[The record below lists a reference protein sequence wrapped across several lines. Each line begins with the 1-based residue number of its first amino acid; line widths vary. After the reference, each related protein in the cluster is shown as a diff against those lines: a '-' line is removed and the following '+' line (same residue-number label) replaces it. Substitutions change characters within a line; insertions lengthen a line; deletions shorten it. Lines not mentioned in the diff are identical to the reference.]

1 MHTESQPTWPI
12 VARDDEFRRALAI
25 LDGTTEFHG
34 IALVGDTG
42 VGKSTLA
49 RALAQAV
56 ESRGRKVR
64 FVLGTQTG
72 CAVPFGA
79 FSRSVTVDA
88 AHEPA
93 AMLAAAHKTLE
104 REHGLV
110 VVVDDAQLLDP
121 LSATLVHQLATNG
134 SARLVV
140 TIRSGEPV
148 PDAVT
153 ALWKERLLLTLHIDP
168 FTREQTGELA
178 CRVLGGAVEPRLIGE
193 LHARSG
199 GNLLLLRGLLGAGRE
214 NGVLVHT
221 EDGWQLRGPLHPDRE
236 LYDLLEFRLRS
247 LAPDEL
253 EAVQLLAT
261 GELLDWEVLR
271 GLCDAEAAARLE
283 QRGLIQ
289 LVTDGSALVAQLNHP
304 IIGEAALRLAGV
316 VRSRQLN
323 GLLAQALRQHMQ
335 EGRRRS
341 RLSDARG
348 QIRLAQFM
356 MRSDLSP
363 DLDVIIDAA
372 ADAMAM
378 SDVGEAEE
386 LSRFAFDRGG
396 GLAAAILLADAM
408 SWQGRGDEVEAVLGD
423 CDLEGADE
431 FLTARWGCQRALNLF
446 FGCRRPKH
454 AQQVLASVKDRVD
467 SEAMV
472 GLIAAVEGT
481 IACFSGDLPTAI
493 EVGLTLF
500 ASDVPPLATVWAAAS
515 TCWALAL
522 SGQFGELQRTADLGL
537 RAAVVAQPGV
547 VRFVIGL
554 AEVAALTAVSDLS
567 AAERVWQRYAAKAA
581 GAHEPD
587 ALVHA
592 MHGLVELARGALPA
606 ACAAF
611 RDSMSAMSRGF
622 PSGWLMLVA
631 AWSAQVEGR
640 RGNANAAAAALRR
653 SEEAYGPQVALFLPE
668 LELARAWERASAG
681 QTSTAR
687 MHAER
692 AAQIARRSGMHAV
705 EMRALHTTVRFG
717 DRAHAGRL
725 QELAKT
731 LDTPISET
739 VAAHARGLVVHDGV
753 LLDAAADR
761 FAEMGALGLAADA
774 AAQAARMHARTGN
787 HGKELAAST
796 RAHWLA
802 SKCEIRTPAVN
813 AGARPLPITDR
824 EREVAMLVA
833 GGLSNRQIADRLFV
847 SVRTVD
853 GHLYR
858 TFAKLGIERR
868 HQLIHLLNGARLPT
882 SSNG

>member
-1 MHTESQPTWPI
+1 MQTESQPTWPI
-12 VARDDEFRRALAI
+12 VARDEEFRRALAT
-25 LDGTTEFHG
+25 LDGSTEFHG
-34 IALVGDTG
+34 IALVGDSG

-56 ESRGRKVR
+56 ESRGRTVR

-93 AMLAAAHKTLE
+93 AMLAAAQKTLE
-104 REHGLV
+104 QENGLV

-121 LSATLVHQLATNG
+121 LSATLVHQLAANG
-134 SARLVV
+134 SSRLVV

-148 PDAVT
+148 PDAVA
-153 ALWKERLLLTLHIDP
+153 ALCKERLLLTLHIDP
-168 FTREQTGELA
+168 FTSEQTGELA
-178 CRVLGGAVEPRLIGE
+178 CRVLGGAVEPRLIDE
-193 LHARSG
+193 LHGRSG
-199 GNLLLLRGLLGAGRE
+199 GNLLLLRGLLSAGRE

-271 GLCDAEAAARLE
+271 GLCDAQAAARLE
-283 QRGLIQ
+283 QRGMIQ
-289 LVTDGSALVAQLNHP
+289 LVVDGSALVAQLNHP

-323 GLLAQALRQHMQ
+323 GLLAQALRQHMR
-335 EGRRRS
+335 EGRRRL
-341 RLSDARG
+341 RLPDVRG

-372 ADAMAM
+372 ANAMAM

-396 GLAAAILLADAM
+396 GLPAAILLAEAM
-408 SWQGRGDEVEAVLGD
+408 SWQGRGDEVEAVLAD

-431 FLTARWGCQRALNLF
+431 SLTVRWGCQRALNLF
-446 FGCRRPKH
+446 FGCGQPKH

-467 SEAMV
+467 AEAMV
-472 GLIAAVEGT
+472 GLIAAVEAT
-481 IACFSGDLPTAI
+481 IACFSGELPTAI

-515 TCWALAL
+515 TSWALAL
-522 SGQFGELQRTADLGL
+522 SGGKFGELQRTADLGL
-537 RAAVVAQPGV
+537 QAAMVAQPGV

-554 AEVAALTAVSDLS
+554 AEVTALTAVGDLS
-567 AAERVWQRYAAKAA
+567 AAERVWQRYAAMAA
-581 GAHEPD
+581 GAHEAD

-592 MHGLVELARGALPA
+592 MLGLVELARGALPA

-611 RDSMSAMSRGF
+611 HDSMSAMSRGF
-622 PSGWLMLVA
+622 PSGWSMLVA

-640 RGNANAAAAALRR
+640 RGNSKTAAAALRR
-653 SEEAYGPQVALFLPE
+653 SEEGYGPQVALFLPE
-668 LELARAWERASAG
+668 LELARAWERAAAG

-687 MHAER
+687 VHAAR
-692 AAQIARRSGMHAV
+692 AAQIARRSGMSTV

-717 DRAHAGRL
+717 DRSHAGRL
-725 QELAKT
+725 QWLAKT
-731 LDTPISET
+731 LNTPMAET
-739 VAAHARGLVVHDGV
+739 VAAHAHGLLVREGD

-774 AAQAARMHARTGN
+774 AAQAARAHSRMGDR
-787 HGKELAAST
+787 GKELESST
-796 RAHWLA
+796 RTHWLA
-802 SKCEIRTPAVN
+802 NRYEIRTPAVN
-813 AGARPLPITDR
+813 AAARPLPITDR

-833 GGLSNRQIADRLFV
+833 GGLSNRQIADQLSV

-868 HQLIHLLNGARLPT
+868 DQLIHLVNGAQSAT
-882 SSNG
+882 

>member
-1 MHTESQPTWPI
+1 VQIESQPKWPI
-12 VARDDEFRRALAI
+12 VARDDEFRHALAA

-34 IALVGDTG
+34 VALVGDSG

-56 ESRGRKVR
+56 ESRGPTVR

-104 REHGLV
+104 QEDDLV

-121 LSATLVHQLATNG
+121 LSATLVHQLAANG

-148 PDAVT
+148 PDAVA
-153 ALWKERLLLTLHIDP
+153 ALWKERRLLTLHIDP

-178 CRVLGGAVEPRLIGE
+178 RRVLGGAVEPRLIDE
-193 LHARSG
+193 LHGRSG
-199 GNLLLLRGLLGAGRE
+199 GNLLLLRGLLSAGRE
-214 NGVLVHT
+214 NGVLVYT
-221 EDGWQLRGPLHPDRE
+221 EDGWQLRGPLHADRE

-247 LAPDEL
+247 LAPEEL
-253 EAVQLLAT
+253 EAVELLAT

-289 LVTDGSALVAQLNHP
+289 LVADGSALVAQLNHP
-304 IIGEAALRLAGV
+304 VIGEAALRLAGV

-323 GLLAQALRQHMQ
+323 GRLAQALGRHMR

-341 RLSDARG
+341 RLPDVRG

-372 ADAMAM
+372 ANAIAM
-378 SDVGEAEE
+378 SDIGDGEE

-396 GLAAAILLADAM
+396 GLPAAILLADAM

-423 CDLEGADE
+423 CDLEGADQS
-431 FLTARWGCQRALNLF
+431 LTARWGCLRALNLF
-446 FGCRRPKH
+446 FGCGQTKH
-454 AQQVLASVKDRVD
+454 AQHVLASVKDRVD
-467 SEAMV
+467 AEAMV
-472 GLIAAVEGT
+472 GLITAVEVT
-481 IACFSGDLPTAI
+481 IECFSGDLPTAI
-493 EVGLTLF
+493 EAGLTLF

-515 TCWALAL
+515 MCWALAL
-522 SGQFGELQRTADLGL
+522 SGQFGELHRTADLGL
-537 RAAVVAQPGV
+537 RAATLAQPGV
-547 VRFVIGL
+547 VRFVTGL
-554 AEVAALTAVSDLS
+554 AEVTALTAVSDLS
-567 AAERVWQRYAAKAA
+567 AAERVWQRYAAMAA
-581 GAHEPD
+581 GADQAD

-592 MHGLVELARGALPA
+592 MLGLVELARGALPA

-611 RDSMSAMSRGF
+611 HDSMSAMSRGF

-631 AWSAQVEGR
+631 AWYAQVEGR
-640 RGNANAAAAALRR
+640 RGNAKAAAAAVRR

-681 QTSTAR
+681 HTSTAR
-687 MHAER
+687 MHGAR
-692 AAQIARRSGMHAV
+692 AARIARRSGMYAV

-717 DRAHAGRL
+717 DRSHAGRL

-731 LDTPISET
+731 LNTPMAET
-739 VAAHARGLVVHDGV
+739 VAAHARGLEVYDGD

-774 AAQAARMHARTGN
+774 AAQAARAHARTGDR
-787 HGKELAAST
+787 GKELASST
-796 RAHWLA
+796 RTHWLA
-802 SKCEIRTPAVN
+802 SQCEIRTPAVN
-813 AGARPLPITDR
+813 AAARPLPITDR

-833 GGLSNRQIADRLFV
+833 GGLSNRQIADQLCV

-868 HQLIHLLNGARLPT
+868 DQLVHLVNGARSAT
-882 SSNG
+882 